1 MAQKVIKIEERVQT
15 EHTFSDIYR
24 RKLMRIRRKAFTGVA
39 LVAALSLTLAA
50 CSKADDSGDAGET
63 TDAVITAYSVEPQN
77 PLITTN
83 TNEVGGGNIIDLIY
97 AGLVSYKADGSQEL
111 EVAESIESDD
121 NKTWTIKLKDWK
133 FSDGTAV
140 TADSF
145 VKAWNYGAA
154 EENAQLQAYFFHPI
168 EGTDD
173 EGTIVDGGKEMSG
186 LKVVDEK
193 TFEVTLKEPEAVFP
207 IRLGYSAY
215 FPLPEVAFEDMEAF
229 GKAPIG
235 NGPYVLDSWTHNTE
249 AVMVPNK
256 DYDGNR
262 KARNGGITFKLLGDP
277 EGAYSQVQAGELDV
291 MDQAPPSALTTFMT
305 DDTVQG
311 FEAPGSVSQ
320 TFTIPERLKGFSGE
334 EGKLR
339 RQALSK
345 AIDRDEIIEKIFDGT
360 RTAATDFSSPLMPEY
375 KEGIEGS
382 DVLKF
387 DPEGA
392 KKLWEEANAISP
404 WEGKFQ
410 LAYNAD
416 GPGNKEWV
424 EALTNQLKN
433 NLGIDAEPKAFAT
446 FSELRTQVTNQ
457 KIQVPFRT
465 GWQPD
470 YPSVEN
476 YLGPLY
482 GTGAGSNDG
491 KYSNKEFDALL
502 TKGRSAENVEDAT
515 EAYSAAQAILFRDLP
530 AIPLW
535 NHNVAAVAA
544 KGVKNVEFNWQ
555 NKPEYQN
562 ITK

>member
-1 MAQKVIKIEERVQT
+1 MRL
-15 EHTFSDIYR
+15 R
-24 RKLMRIRRKAFTGVA
+24 RSAIAGIA
-39 LVAALSLTLAA
+39 LAAAASLTLAA
-50 CSKADDSGDAGET
+50 CGGGSDDGSDK
-63 TDAVITAYSVEPQN
+63 TDAVITAYGTEPQN

-111 EVAESIESDD
+111 EVADSIKSDD
-121 NKTWTIKLKDWK
+121 NKVWTIKLKDWK
-133 FSDGTAV
+133 FSDGTEV
-140 TADSF
+140 TAKSF
-145 VKAWNYGAA
+145 ADAWNYGATGA
-154 EENAQLQAYFFHPI
+154 NAQLQAYFYSPF

-173 EGTIVDGGKEMSG
+173 EGIIVDKGTEMSG
-186 LKVVDEK
+186 VKVIDDK
-193 TFEVTLKEPEAVFP
+193 TLEVTLKAPEALFP
-207 IRLGYSAY
+207 LRLGYAAY
-215 FPLPEVAFEDMEAF
+215 YPLPAAAFKDMAAF

-235 NGPYVLDSWTHNTE
+235 NGPYNLEKWEHNAE

-262 KARNGGITFKLLGDP
+262 KAKNGGVTFKLLGDP

-305 DDTVQG
+305 DKTVQG
-311 FEAPGSVSQ
+311 FEAPGTVNG
-320 TFTIPERLKGFSGE
+320 TITIPESLAGFSGE
-334 EGKLR
+334 EGDLR
-339 RQALSK
+339 RQAISK
-345 AIDRDEIIEKIFDGT
+345 AINRKEITEKIFDGT
-360 RTAATDFSSPLMPEY
+360 RTPSTDFSSPLMPEY
-375 KEGIEGS
+375 TADIPGS

-387 DPEGA
+387 DAAGA
-392 KKLWEEANAISP
+392 KKLWAEADAIKP
-404 WEGKFQ
+404 FAGKFQ
-410 LAYNAD
+410 VAYNAD

-433 NLGIDAEPKAFAT
+433 NLGIDAEPKAYPT
-446 FSELRTQVTNQ
+446 FSELRAKVTDRT
-457 KIQVPFRT
+457 IGTAFRT

-470 YPSVEN
+470 YPSVYN
-476 YLGPLY
+476 YLGPIF

-491 KYSNKEFDALL
+491 DYSNKEFDKLL
-502 TKGRSAENVEDAT
+502 NEGLAATGEESAKKFADAQ
-515 EAYSAAQAILFRDLP
+515 EILFKELP

-535 NHNVAAVAA
+535 NTNVAAVAA